1 VRHVARGDY
10 TYTDQPTATAIRL
23 DGNSCE
29 AATAYGTM
37 NSRSSCTDRFAVYT
51 ETAGYMSDP
60 GPPASPPSPDGRDAS
75 AAAEADRSPTPM
87 PPLRHFGW
95 RLLAVMAIVIAAGSM
110 RLVGLNDRGLWLD
123 EFRQTST
130 YDGTLAEVIADS
142 FAVQRQTSLDYVIG
156 WALFK
161 VSDADWAARLPS
173 AVFGTAAVLVVY
185 LLLSKLFCVRTALLG
200 ALMLAFSPL
209 HIELSQEARPYTIFV
224 FFYALALY
232 ALTVAWRRNDWKGWL
247 GFGIAA
253 ELMLLSRSFGPAIAA
268 ASMVLAMVCVGLAGL
283 KPELARGWRRARLVR
298 FLVCSLVLATLYI
311 PVVVTLAHHERQRAY
326 SAVWGSLA
334 GAEAAPGLG
343 ELLVQNAD
351 RWLMSLR
358 QAIAPADQ
366 IKMVLLA
373 LGIVLTV
380 WQWKRLAT
388 IQRGVL
394 LSMPAAGA
402 MYLVAY
408 SMMVP
413 STAPKLQYFLFQS
426 LTYCSFIALAV
437 VWIIDA
443 AAARIRT
450 IPLVREAALGA
461 VAVLIVVGGS
471 HAYLDY
477 RHTER
482 RADWRGCAR
491 FLNDRLQDG
500 DAIVVFTNVPFG
512 QYQRKFVGQSYIENK
527 NVVADS
533 LWRFVYT
540 RSYGQGVLR
549 PQRGRVYLVLFH
561 RTHGRL
567 TRAELNGV
575 GLLNPPPHM
584 QLRKFARLDLLWFDG
599 PPVGVR
605 QDLIRIIDVLLG
617 TNGPAIIDENSSG
630 RAIPH
635 ALKARILGE
644 SGFFQAARNELTIA
658 RDMVQPEY
666 LDYFMQNTG
675 GLWRAL
681 SRDVPPGAIQKQ

>member
-1 VRHVARGDY
+1 
-10 TYTDQPTATAIRL
+10 L
-23 DGNSCE
+23 
-29 AATAYGTM
+29 
-37 NSRSSCTDRFAVYT
+37 AVV
-51 ETAGYMSDP
+51 SIVV
-60 GPPASPPSPDGRDAS
+60 
-75 AAAEADRSPTPM
+75 AAA
-87 PPLRHFGW
+87 
-95 RLLAVMAIVIAAGSM
+95 VM
-110 RLVGLNDRGLWLD
+110 RLEGLNDRGLWLD

-130 YDGTLAEVIADS
+130 YDGTLAEVIANS
-142 FAVQRQTSLDYVIG
+142 FAVQRQTPLDYAIG

-161 VSDADWAARLPS
+161 VSDADWVARVPS
-173 AVFGTAAVLVVY
+173 AVFGTAAVLMIY
-185 LLLSKLFCVRTALLG
+185 LLLSRLFCVRIALLG
-200 ALMLAFSPL
+200 ALLLAFSPL

-247 GFGIAA
+247 GFAISA

-268 ASMVLAMVCVGLAGL
+268 TSLVLAMLCVGLVGL
-283 KPELARGWRRARLVR
+283 KSELAFGWRRARLVR

-311 PVVVTLAHHERQRAY
+311 PVVLTLAHHERQRAY
-326 SAVWGSLA
+326 STVWGNLV
-334 GAEAAPGLG
+334 GAETAPRLA
-343 ELLVQNAD
+343 ELLLGNAD

-358 QAIAPADQ
+358 QAIAPADE

-373 LGIVLTV
+373 LGIALTV
-380 WQWKRLAT
+380 WRWKHLAT

-408 SMMVP
+408 SVMVP

-437 VWIIDA
+437 VWTIDA
-443 AAARIRT
+443 AAARIRAT
-450 IPLVREAALGA
+450 HLVRGATLGVA
-461 VAVLIVVGGS
+461 AVLIVVGGT

-500 DAIVVFTNVPFG
+500 DVVAVFTNVAFG
-512 QYQRKFVGQSYIENK
+512 QYQRSFVGQPYIENK

-533 LWRFVYT
+533 LWRFVYAQ
-540 RSYGQGVLR
+540 SYGEAVGR
-549 PQRGRVYLVLFH
+549 PKRGRVYLVLFH
-561 RTHGRL
+561 RAHGRL
-567 TRAELNGV
+567 TPAELQRI
-575 GLLNPPPHM
+575 GLLSPPPHV

-605 QDLIRIIDVLLG
+605 RDLIRMIDVLLG
-617 TNGPAIIDENSSG
+617 TDGPAIIDENSSG

-644 SGFFQAARNELTIA
+644 SGFFQAARRELITA
-658 RDMVQPEY
+658 RNMVQQEY
-666 LDYFMQNTG
+666 VDYFLRKTG
-675 GLWRAL
+675 GLWRVL
-681 SRDVPPGAIQKQ
+681 SRDLPPAAIQKQ